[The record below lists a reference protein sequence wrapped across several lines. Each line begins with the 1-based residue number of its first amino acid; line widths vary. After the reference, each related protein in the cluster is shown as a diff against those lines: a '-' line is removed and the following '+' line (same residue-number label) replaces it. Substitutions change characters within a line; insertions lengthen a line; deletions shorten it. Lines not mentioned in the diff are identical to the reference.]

1 MSALAEARSFYE
13 THRDATD
20 TLPADKVAAYRRM
33 IDEAEASADQLQAFR
48 KAEDLDNRL
57 GLFDAAATEQ
67 NALNEAALP
76 ESLKGEPPKA
86 EQIRLAGLN
95 RDYSFG
101 TDLDLQRTM
110 KWMKATEEGMPKE
123 ELRLVI
129 GTNNKGGFWTPDYWE
144 RMIVSEWRAIEG
156 FTRNHCADD
165 DRGREHDLHPY
176 PNGGA
181 SDFFNRH
188 CRNIADGKRLH
199 PARRRLRRN
208 TERIL
213 KRDYG
218 RTALETFKA
227 LQAQSVSSELLEDSF
242 VNVAEEVGA
251 SIGQWFGEFMEHCF
265 TNGTGTGQPKGA
277 WHGITAGQEV
287 NQAASGNPTI
297 KDFHRLAYGNERL
310 RGGNQGYS
318 FVCSRPVWG
327 ETLRDIST
335 DNMPWWGIDMNSE
348 GRMMMFGYPVYYGT
362 FVPSAITTGSNPV
375 GFGLWRKYLRT
386 RIVNMMRLT
395 ISNIAE
401 STDDTIT
408 YRARVRFGSCL
419 LDVNRAA
426 FLNVPS

>member
-156 FTRNHCADD
+156 FTEIIAPMMTGDGNTIYIPTRTAAQVTSSTDIAATL
-165 DRGREHDLHPY
+165 RTETPSSGAPPTSAQYRTDLE
-176 PNGGA
+176 A
-181 SDFFNRH
+181 
-188 CRNIADGKRLH
+188 
-199 PARRRLRRN
+199 
-208 TERIL
+208 
-213 KRDYG
+213 DYG